1 MSRHY
6 EEVCN
11 TKSDPEL
18 QTVMMQHESL
28 LLLVPVIQFMYT
40 VTYTACVKKEVTVV
54 TKYISVAVIYH

>member
-1 MSRHY
+1 
-6 EEVCN
+6 
-11 TKSDPEL
+11 
-18 QTVMMQHESL
+18 MMQHESL